1 MNSEFKWGIIGTGGI
16 AKAFANDLD
25 YVKGHKVVVVGS
37 RTSNS
42 AQQFASNYLGCRS
55 YASYSELVADPI
67 LDGVYIATPHNFH
80 KEHTIMALNAGKPVL
95 CEKPFAVNKHEV
107 RSMIDLAQNKGL
119 TLMEAM
125 WTRHLPIYEEV
136 IDWIKK
142 GLIGEPK
149 LVDASLGFDSPY
161 DPESRLWDPKLAGGS
176 LLDVGIYPLTLADLI
191 YETTPENVFSLAE
204 LSPDRVDAHIA
215 ITLQYQNSAL
225 ATLGSAINLSLPNGA
240 SILGESG
247 SIEIPY
253 FWCAQKAFTTKGSEK
268 RETVRP
274 HEINGFEYQIREVDR
289 CLSEGLTQSPKV
301 SWECAL
307 SMIQLMDSI
316 RSEIGVS
323 YPADDEEHDGI

>member
-1 MNSEFKWGIIGTGGI
+1 VRWLIVGHGKITANFIEAARGTGHEIVAVAGRNSERASI
-16 AKAFANDLD
+16 FANKNGIEKSGEDL
-25 YVKGHKVVVVGS
+25 
-37 RTSNS
+37 
-42 AQQFASNYLGCRS
+42 LLL
-55 YASYSELVADPI
+55 SE
-67 LDGVYIATPHNFH
+67 GVDAAYIATPHTGH
-80 KEHTIMALNAGKPVL
+80 CDGAITLLAKGVPVL
-95 CEKPFAVNKHEV
+95 CEKPLAVNHRQVDKMVNAAKE
-107 RSMIDLAQNKGL
+107 SN
-119 TLMEAM
+119 TFLMEAM

-149 LVDASLGFDSPY
+149 LVDASLGFNSPY
-161 DPESRLWDPKLAGGS
+161 DPESRLWNPKLAGGS

-191 YETTPENVFSLAE
+191 YETTPENIFSLAE
-204 LSPDRVDAHIA
+204 LSPDGVDAHIA
-215 ITLQYQNSAL
+215 ITLQFQDSAL

-240 SILGESG
+240 TILGESG

-268 RETVRP
+268 REIFRP

-301 SWECAL
+301 SWKCSL

>member
-1 MNSEFKWGIIGTGGI
+1 MRWLIVGHGKITANFIEAARGIGHEIAAVAGRNSERAST
-16 AKAFANDLD
+16 FANKNGIEKSGDDL
-25 YVKGHKVVVVGS
+25 
-37 RTSNS
+37 
-42 AQQFASNYLGCRS
+42 LLL
-55 YASYSELVADPI
+55 SE
-67 LDGVYIATPHNFH
+67 GVDAAYIATPHTGH
-80 KEHTIMALNAGKPVL
+80 CTGATTLLGKGVPVL
-95 CEKPFAVNKHEV
+95 CEKPLAVNHRQVEKIVNAAKE
-107 RSMIDLAQNKGL
+107 SN
-119 TLMEAM
+119 TFLMEAM

-149 LVDASLGFDSPY
+149 LVDASLGFNSPY
-161 DPESRLWDPKLAGGS
+161 DPESRLWNPKLAGGS

-191 YETTPENVFSLAE
+191 YETTPEKISSLAE
-204 LSPDRVDAHIA
+204 LSPDGVDAHIA
-215 ITLQYQNSAL
+215 ITLQFQNSAL

-240 SILGESG
+240 TILGESG
-247 SIEIPY
+247 SIEIPS

-268 RETVRP
+268 REIFRP
-274 HEINGFEYQIREVDR
+274 HEINGFEYQIREMDR

-301 SWECAL
+301 SWKCSL

>member
-1 MNSEFKWGIIGTGGI
+1 MRWLIVGHGKITANFIEAARGTGHEIVAVAGRNSERASI
-16 AKAFANDLD
+16 FANKNGIEKSGEDL
-25 YVKGHKVVVVGS
+25 
-37 RTSNS
+37 
-42 AQQFASNYLGCRS
+42 LLL
-55 YASYSELVADPI
+55 SE
-67 LDGVYIATPHNFH
+67 GVDAAYIATPHTGH
-80 KEHTIMALNAGKPVL
+80 CDGAITLLAKGVPVL
-95 CEKPFAVNKHEV
+95 CEKPLAVNHRQVEKMVNAAKE
-107 RSMIDLAQNKGL
+107 SN
-119 TLMEAM
+119 TFLMEAM

-149 LVDASLGFDSPY
+149 LVDASLGFNSPY
-161 DPESRLWDPKLAGGS
+161 DPESRLWNPKLAGGS

-191 YETTPENVFSLAE
+191 YETTPENISSLAE
-204 LSPDRVDAHIA
+204 LSPDGVDAHIA
-215 ITLQYQNSAL
+215 ITLQFQNSAL

-240 SILGESG
+240 TILGESG
-247 SIEIPY
+247 SIEIPS

-268 RETVRP
+268 REIFRP

-301 SWECAL
+301 SWKCSL